1 MPTAVSLTTLRARA
15 RERADMVGSSFVS
28 DTATSLDAWINEG
41 IQRLHEKLVDALGEE
56 YRSSSSTFTTAGQAT
71 DYPLPADF
79 FKLYGIDL
87 NISGYIR
94 TLMPYDRS
102 ERNAYKNIPP
112 GTSIRSR
119 WGPSAPRY
127 SLVGSNIRLLPVP
140 SDGLTGTIYYAP
152 EATVLVSPSDTV
164 SFPNGW
170 ERYVVLY
177 AAAQALMKEESSVSD
192 IMRTMD
198 EISREIEA
206 TKEQRDL
213 ANPKRAVDL
222 DLVDFE
228 LLF

>member
-1 MPTAVSLTTLRARA
+1 MTTTSLTTLRARV
-15 RERADMVGSSFVS
+15 REQCDMVGSSFIS
-28 DTATSLDAWINEG
+28 DIATGLDAWINEG
-41 IQRLHEKLVDALGEE
+41 VQVLHGKLVDAMGEE
-56 YRSSSSTFTTAGQAT
+56 YASSSQSFTTVAAQS
-71 DYPLPADF
+71 DYSLPTGF
-79 FKLYGIDL
+79 YKLYGVDL

-94 TLMPYDRS
+94 TLLPYQRA
-102 ERNAYKNIPP
+102 ERNAYRNIPP

-127 SLVGSNIRLLPVP
+127 SLVGNAVRLYPAP
-140 SDGLTGTIYYAP
+140 DGGLTGTFFYAP
-152 EATVLVSPSDTV
+152 EATTLVNPGDTV

-177 AAAQALMKEESSVSD
+177 ATARALVKEESSVSAVMQMLAVID
-192 IMRTMD
+192 K
-198 EISREIEA
+198 EIEQ

-213 ANPKRAVDL
+213 AHPKRVVDI